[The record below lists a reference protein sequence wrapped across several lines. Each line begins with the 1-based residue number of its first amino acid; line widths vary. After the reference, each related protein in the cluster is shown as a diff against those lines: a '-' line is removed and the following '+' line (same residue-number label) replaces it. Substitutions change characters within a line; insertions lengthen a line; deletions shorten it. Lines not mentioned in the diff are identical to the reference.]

1 MKGGAA
7 AGFVSWLFYRFEI
20 TEHVPRLVA
29 ASLQGQARLKTSCL
43 RFSYRFRLNRY
54 LGVLHCRLT
63 DKRSTE
69 KLASSERQESLMPTA
84 DPFRSWL

>member
-43 RFSYRFRLNRY
+43 RFGDCLN
-54 LGVLHCRLT
+54 
-63 DKRSTE
+63 
-69 KLASSERQESLMPTA
+69 SLDCSNSIGPYH
-84 DPFRSWL
+84 